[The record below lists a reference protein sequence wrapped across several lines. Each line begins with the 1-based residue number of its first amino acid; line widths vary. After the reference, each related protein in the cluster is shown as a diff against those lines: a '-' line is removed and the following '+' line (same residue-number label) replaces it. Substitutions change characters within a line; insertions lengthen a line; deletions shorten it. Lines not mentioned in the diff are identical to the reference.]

1 MEKLIGA
8 FVIFTISIVLFL
20 IGYNATFNT
29 VKTISKFISYA
40 KYEEGTKMYK
50 TLSGESNT
58 HWVKICGIVIIIFA
72 LMLFAGMII
81 FLVKR
86 YCK

>member
-1 MEKLIGA
+1 MNKIITLLL
-8 FVIFTISIVLFL
+8 FSTILFIL
-20 IGYNATFNT
+20 GYNFTFNT

-50 TLSGESNT
+50 TLSSESNT

-81 FLVKR
+81 LLVKR

>member
-40 KYEEGTKMYK
+40 KYEEGP
-50 TLSGESNT
+50 LLP
-58 HWVKICGIVIIIFA
+58 HDCIVWQVIRSKNEQK
-72 LMLFAGMII
+72 L
-81 FLVKR
+81 
-86 YCK
+86 